1 MKESE
6 IQKILENLGG
16 KVSILA
22 EENRT
27 CKNREDAA
35 KQLIKLIGKYISIE
49 DWNSILNET
58 DDIFIKEIMKE
69 WTPKEFINN
78 DKK

>member
-22 EENRT
+22 EENRI
-27 CKNREDAA
+27 CKNREDAGR
-35 KQLIKLIGKYISIE
+35 QLINLISKYIKQK
-49 DWNSILNET
+49 DWDAIYNET
-58 DDIFIKEIMKE
+58 DDIFIKELMKE
-69 WTPKEFINN
+69 WRPEKMI
-78 DKK
+78 

>member
-6 IQKILENLGG
+6 IQKILEKLGG

-22 EENRT
+22 EENRI
-27 CKNREDAA
+27 CKNREDTA
-35 KQLIKLIGKYISIE
+35 KQLINLIGKYITIE
-49 DWNSILNET
+49 DWNSILNKT

>member
-6 IQKILENLGG
+6 IQKILEKLGG

-22 EENRT
+22 EENRI

-35 KQLIKLIGKYISIE
+35 KQLINLIGKYITIE
-49 DWNSILNET
+49 DWNSILNKT

>member
-6 IQKILENLGG
+6 IQKILEKLGG

-22 EENRT
+22 EENRI
-27 CKNREDAA
+27 CKNRENAA
-35 KQLIKLIGKYISIE
+35 KQLINLIGKYITIE

>member
-6 IQKILENLGG
+6 IQKILEKLGG

-58 DDIFIKEIMKE
+58 DDIFIKEVMKE
-69 WTPKEFINN
+69 WCPEEFFNN

>member
-35 KQLIKLIGKYISIE
+35 KQLIKLIGKYIG
-49 DWNSILNET
+49 
-58 DDIFIKEIMKE
+58 F
-69 WTPKEFINN
+69 
-78 DKK
+78 